1 MSNNKKFAAD
11 IDQIIEKYADMVY
24 RLAISEMKNANDAD
38 DIFQEVFIR
47 LVKHIDTL
55 KSEEHIKAWLI
66 RVTINCSRKSFINFW
81 NKNVKGFE
89 EGDYEKYGE
98 EDIEL
103 IKIEEADDFVYD
115 AVIALPDI
123 YRRMI
128 HLFYYE
134 ELSVREISELLG
146 KKESTV
152 KSQLYRG
159 RELLREILK
168 GGMCDEK

>member
-47 LVKHIDTL
+47 LVKHIDAL

-66 RVTINCSRKSFINFW
+66 RVTINCSRKSFSNFW

-103 IKIEEADDFVYD
+103 IKIEEADDFVY
-115 AVIALPDI
+115 
-123 YRRMI
+123 
-128 HLFYYE
+128 E
-134 ELSVREISELLG
+134 
-146 KKESTV
+146 
-152 KSQLYRG
+152 
-159 RELLREILK
+159 
-168 GGMCDEK
+168 